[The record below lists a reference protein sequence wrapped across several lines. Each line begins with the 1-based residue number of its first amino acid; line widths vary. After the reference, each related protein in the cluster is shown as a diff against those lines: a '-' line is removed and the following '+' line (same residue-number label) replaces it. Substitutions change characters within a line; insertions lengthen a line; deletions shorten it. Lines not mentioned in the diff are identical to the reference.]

1 MLLSRQLGTF
11 ARKLASLKQY
21 GLVRRTK
28 YAVPSRFS
36 DSFYHCGAAIGG
48 LFLGGY
54 KVVDFT
60 FLCFF
65 AGEPSSTPRSVKRKS
80 GSGLNA
86 NPLPPKRFYL
96 MLTLWF
102 ISQPV
107 PKNRPTETRSWK
119 MTPVT
124 PKERS
129 FADIEDPNENIS
141 PFSPGETIMGT

>member
-1 MLLSRQLGTF
+1 MIALLASSPKNTVTLTRQRVVEVADPYNSPPPEIPRRSTKLAAINQLLGTF

-65 AGEPSSTPRSVKRKS
+65 AGEPSSTPRSVKKKRQRS
-80 GSGLNA
+80 GSSI
-86 NPLPPKRFYL
+86 RCRRTF
-96 MLTLWF
+96 F
-102 ISQPV
+102 I
-107 PKNRPTETRSWK
+107 
-119 MTPVT
+119 
-124 PKERS
+124 
-129 FADIEDPNENIS
+129 
-141 PFSPGETIMGT
+141 